1 MAPRSLY
8 RCDGHVYDQ
17 YYQKGGSLPVFV
29 GSGASQRG
37 LGLGS
42 VLGGL
47 FRMAVPLLK
56 QGGKALLKEGAK
68 TGLQVAQDVMSGQT
82 LKTAA
87 QQRAKQAGKRLFE
100 QAIGQ
105 TERGIKRMRSS
116 QQVTPLPPAPALA
129 AAAAPTKQRQ
139 KTLRRRRRRQ
149 QQQQRKDIFS

>member
-87 QQRAKQAGKRLFE
+87 QQRAKQAGKRLFQ

-116 QQVTPLPPAPALA
+116 QQVTSLPPAPVLA
-129 AAAAPTKQRQ
+129 AAPAPTKQRQ
-139 KTLRRRRRRQ
+139 KTLHRRRRQ